1 MLGIGDDCQSECDDT
16 TPRKAFTAVTF
27 NLTEMNISSQTV
39 LWEGSSSDLTS
50 MATAGRVAST
60 GYRVTED
67 AIHFAS
73 GILSSKEEAVPL
85 WAVRDIDLNQ
95 GMSQRARG
103 VGDLTLKMDAQA
115 AADYGQRVLVLK
127 AIKDPKQVRSIILAQ
142 ANEVRTTWMTRQHD
156 RDLEQR
162 RAGANQ
168 FGGYQAPAPVQPAT
182 AGADDF
188 MARLTK
194 LGEMKQAGLL
204 SDDEFATAKA
214 RLMG

>member
-1 MLGIGDDCQSECDDT
+1 M
-16 TPRKAFTAVTF
+16 TF
-27 NLTEMNISSQTV
+27 DPTGMNISSQTV
-39 LWEGSSSDLTS
+39 LWEGSTSDLTS
-50 MATAGRVAST
+50 MATAGRVASN

-85 WAVRDIDLNQ
+85 WAVRDIDLSQ

-103 VGDLTLKMDAQA
+103 VGDLTLKLDAQA
-115 AADYGQRVLVLK
+115 ASDYGQRVLVLK
-127 AIKDPKQVRSIILAQ
+127 AIKDPKQVRSIILTQ
-142 ANEVRTTWMTRQHD
+142 ANEVRTGWMKRQHD

-168 FGGYQAPAPVQPAT
+168 FGAYQPAT
-182 AGADDF
+182 PAPQAAGGDDF
-188 MARLTK
+188 MTRLTK

-204 SDDEFATAKA
+204 SDEEFATAKA
-214 RLMG
+214 KLMG